1 MLLAHKNYTPEVI
14 EISRKVSINVVAR
27 FNRWLISP
35 EYKLE
40 QSTVDTLLS
49 LENRYCDSVIF
60 DESDRI
66 SRNQRILLRCEQDRV
81 NAHREKVVAKQQTL
95 RYVVEDVSNAATAL
109 MLEKL
114 QGTLI
119 STLFSELPDYNQ
131 FASVAYT
138 PSLNFSKIHQ
148 VLDTSKLLSSNLIE
162 FVSNPEFSEKY
173 GRKSKVILDPKVAAQ
188 QIGID
193 NCRLLFPLLMSQKLI
208 KWNDANI
215 KHITPKVWQH
225 LVVTSNA
232 TRIRLQDTSIKDPN
246 VGILLGVLRV
256 LPLFLICN
264 HFSSIFEDAL
274 VKTMLGYREASDK
287 HDEYYA
293 CTEILPNTQF
303 LETMVDQLDLKLLK
317 NFVEFIDWSPG
328 NQFIKEA
335 LLEEVNDIPVLERTV
350 YGAALAQG
358 RKFSIFEALDNS
370 ELFNVKHRPYWFS
383 TVQMSITTIEKMQ
396 SRVPGKLTT
405 NM

>member
-14 EISRKVSINVVAR
+14 EISRKVSINVEAR

-49 LENRYCDSVIF
+49 LENKYCDSVIF

-383 TVQMSITTIEKMQ
+383 TVQMSITTIEQMQ

>member
-1 MLLAHKNYTPEVI
+1 MLLAHKNYPPEVI
-14 EISRKVSINVVAR
+14 EISRKVSINVEAR

-66 SRNQRILLRCEQDRV
+66 SHNQRILLRCEQDRV

-95 RYVVEDVSNAATAL
+95 RYVVDDVSNAASEL

-131 FASVAYT
+131 FANVGYS
-138 PSLNFSKIHQ
+138 PSLNFSKLHEI
-148 VLDTSKLLSSNLIE
+148 SAKSSALSSSLIE
-162 FVSNPEFSEKY
+162 FVSNREFTEKY
-173 GRKSKVILDPKVAAQ
+173 GQKSKVILDPKVAAR
-188 QIGID
+188 QIGIE
-193 NCRLLFPLLMSQKLI
+193 NCRLLFPLLMSQQLI
-208 KWNDANI
+208 KWSDANI
-215 KHITPKVWQH
+215 KHISPKVWQH

-232 TRIRLQDTSIKDPN
+232 TRIRLQETSVKDPN

-264 HFSSIFEDAL
+264 HFSSTFEDAL

-293 CTEILPNTQF
+293 CTEVIPNTQF
-303 LETMVDQLDLKLLK
+303 LEVMVEKLELKLLK
-317 NFVEFIDWSPG
+317 NLVEFVDWSPS
-328 NQFIKEA
+328 NLFIKRA

-383 TVQMSITTIEKMQ
+383 TVQMSITTIEQMQ
-396 SRVPGKLTT
+396 GRVPGQLTT

>member
-1 MLLAHKNYTPEVI
+1 MI
-14 EISRKVSINVVAR
+14 EISRKVSINVEAR

-49 LENRYCDSVIF
+49 LENKYCDSVIF

-95 RYVVEDVSNAATAL
+95 RYVVDDVSNAATAL

-383 TVQMSITTIEKMQ
+383 TVQMSITTIEQMQ

>member
-14 EISRKVSINVVAR
+14 EISRKVSINVEAR

-370 ELFNVKHRPYWFS
+370 EFFNVKHRPYWFS
-383 TVQMSITTIEKMQ
+383 TVQMSIMTIEQIQ

>member
-1 MLLAHKNYTPEVI
+1 
-14 EISRKVSINVVAR
+14 
-27 FNRWLISP
+27 
-35 EYKLE
+35 
-40 QSTVDTLLS
+40 
-49 LENRYCDSVIF
+49 LENKYCDSVIF

-95 RYVVEDVSNAATAL
+95 RYVVDDVSNAATAL

-188 QIGID
+188 QVGID

-383 TVQMSITTIEKMQ
+383 TVQMSITTIEQMQ

>member
-14 EISRKVSINVVAR
+14 EISRKVSINVEAR

-335 LLEEVNDIPVLERTV
+335 LLEEVNDTPVLERTV

-383 TVQMSITTIEKMQ
+383 TVQMSITTIEQMQ

>member
-1 MLLAHKNYTPEVI
+1 LLAHKNYTPEVI
-14 EISRKVSINVVAR
+14 EISRKVSINVEAR

-274 VKTMLGYREASDK
+274 VETMLGYREASDK

-383 TVQMSITTIEKMQ
+383 TVQMSITTIEQMQ

>member
-1 MLLAHKNYTPEVI
+1 MLLANKSYSPEVI
-14 EISRKVSINVVAR
+14 EISRKVSINVEAR
-27 FNRWLISP
+27 FTKWLISP
-35 EYKLE
+35 QYKLE

-60 DESDRI
+60 DEADRI
-66 SRNQRILLRCEQDRV
+66 SHNQRILLRCEQDRV
-81 NAHREKVVAKQQTL
+81 NARREKVAAKQQTL
-95 RYVVEDVSNAATAL
+95 RYVIDDVSDAASAL

-119 STLFSELPDYNQ
+119 SSLFSELPDYNQ
-131 FASVAYT
+131 FASVAYS
-138 PSLNFSKIHQ
+138 PSLNFSKLHEI
-148 VLDTSKLLSSNLIE
+148 SAKSRPLSSSLIE
-162 FVSNPEFSEKY
+162 FVSNREFTEKY
-173 GRKSKVILDPKVAAQ
+173 GKKSKVILDPKVAAR
-188 QIGID
+188 QIGIE
-193 NCRLLFPLLMSQKLI
+193 NCRLLFPLLMSQQLI
-208 KWNDANI
+208 KWNDSNI

-232 TRIRLQDTSIKDPN
+232 TRIRLQETSVKEPN

-264 HFSSIFEDAL
+264 HFSSTFEDAL
-274 VKTMLGYREASDK
+274 VKTMIGYRDASDK

-303 LETMVDQLDLKLLK
+303 LESMVEQLELKLLK
-317 NFVEFIDWSPG
+317 KLVEFIDWSPN
-328 NQFIKEA
+328 NQFIKRA
-335 LLEEVNDIPVLERTV
+335 LLEEVNDIPVLERTI

-383 TVQMSITTIEKMQ
+383 TVQMSLATIEKMQ
-396 SRVPGKLTT
+396 DRVLGKLTNT
-405 NM
+405 M

>member
-14 EISRKVSINVVAR
+14 EISRKVSINVEAR

-49 LENRYCDSVIF
+49 LENKYCDSVIF

-95 RYVVEDVSNAATAL
+95 RYVVDDVSNAATAL

-188 QIGID
+188 QVGID

-328 NQFIKEA
+328 NQFITEA

-383 TVQMSITTIEKMQ
+383 TVQMSITTIEQMQ

>member
-1 MLLAHKNYTPEVI
+1 VI
-14 EISRKVSINVVAR
+14 EISRKVSINVEAR

-383 TVQMSITTIEKMQ
+383 TVQMSITTIEQMQ

>member
-1 MLLAHKNYTPEVI
+1 MI
-14 EISRKVSINVVAR
+14 EISRKVSINVEAR

-49 LENRYCDSVIF
+49 LENKYCDSVIF

-95 RYVVEDVSNAATAL
+95 RYVVDDVSNAATAL

-188 QIGID
+188 QVGID

-383 TVQMSITTIEKMQ
+383 TVQMSITTIEQMQ

>member
-14 EISRKVSINVVAR
+14 EISRKVSINVEAR

-49 LENRYCDSVIF
+49 LENKYCDSVIF

-81 NAHREKVVAKQQTL
+81 NAHREKVVAKQHTL
-95 RYVVEDVSNAATAL
+95 RYVVDDVSNAATAL

-188 QIGID
+188 QVGID

-383 TVQMSITTIEKMQ
+383 TVQMSITTIEQMQ

>member
-14 EISRKVSINVVAR
+14 EISRKVSINVEAR

-95 RYVVEDVSNAATAL
+95 RYVVDDVSNAATAL

-293 CTEILPNTQF
+293 CTEILPKTQF

-383 TVQMSITTIEKMQ
+383 TVQMSITTIEQMQ

>member
-1 MLLAHKNYTPEVI
+1 MLLANKSYSPEVI
-14 EISRKVSINVVAR
+14 EISRKVSINVEAR
-27 FNRWLISP
+27 FTKWLISP
-35 EYKLE
+35 QYKLE

-60 DESDRI
+60 DEADRI
-66 SRNQRILLRCEQDRV
+66 SHNQRILLRCEQDRV
-81 NAHREKVVAKQQTL
+81 NARREKVAAKQQTL
-95 RYVVEDVSNAATAL
+95 RYVIDDVSDAASAL

-119 STLFSELPDYNQ
+119 SSLFSELPDYNQ
-131 FASVAYT
+131 FASVAYS
-138 PSLNFSKIHQ
+138 PSLNFSKLHEI
-148 VLDTSKLLSSNLIE
+148 SAKSRPLSSSLIE
-162 FVSNPEFSEKY
+162 FVSNRDFTEKY
-173 GRKSKVILDPKVAAQ
+173 GKKSKVILDPKVAAR
-188 QIGID
+188 QIGIE
-193 NCRLLFPLLMSQKLI
+193 NCRLLFPLLMSQQLI
-208 KWNDANI
+208 KWNDGNI

-232 TRIRLQDTSIKDPN
+232 TRIRLQETSVKEPN

-264 HFSSIFEDAL
+264 HFSSTFEDAL
-274 VKTMLGYREASDK
+274 VKTMIGYRDASDK

-303 LETMVDQLDLKLLK
+303 LESMVEQLELKLLK
-317 NFVEFIDWSPG
+317 KLVEFIDWSPS
-328 NQFIKEA
+328 NQFIKRA
-335 LLEEVNDIPVLERTV
+335 LLEEVNDIPVLERTI
-350 YGAALAQG
+350 YGVALAQG

-383 TVQMSITTIEKMQ
+383 AVQMSLATTEKMQ
-396 SRVPGKLTT
+396 DRVLGKLTNT
-405 NM
+405 M

>member
-1 MLLAHKNYTPEVI
+1 VI

-383 TVQMSITTIEKMQ
+383 TVQMSITTIEQMQ

>member
-14 EISRKVSINVVAR
+14 EISRKVSINVEAR

-173 GRKSKVILDPKVAAQ
+173 GRKSKVIIDPKVAAQ

-383 TVQMSITTIEKMQ
+383 TVQMSITTIEQMQ